1 MAFWSAFEFRSV
13 QNNLV
18 WLDVSSLFL
27 FFFLV
32 IISAYNLSATTKLG
46 VKYFSLCSHVGGAVL
61 FLNVLVVHRGG
72 KIIVETVSEKKLS
85 NSLITAI
92 LCDNNKV

>member
-1 MAFWSAFEFRSV
+1 MYRI
-13 QNNLV
+13 V
-18 WLDVSSLFL
+18 WFGWMCLLC

-61 FLNVLVVHRGG
+61 FLNVVVVHRGG